1 MSVKEAT
8 DTCAQGIHINTGCD
22 VADGRWKPQTH
33 VPRGYISTQGVML
46 QMDNVSYT
54 PLKGADTLLSAEL
67 V

>member
-33 VPRGYISTQGVML
+33 VPRGYISTQDVML
-46 QMDNVSYT
+46 PMVDGNHRHMCT
-54 PLKGADTLLSAEL
+54 GDTYQHRM
-67 V
+67 